1 VWGYNTEREIQLPFE
16 ICNEQTGSVAD
27 MAAKGWR
34 LTFTRWLDWGGG
46 GCTKLAKTDERYH
59 KSIYKSLLNFT

>member
-46 GCTKLAKTDERYH
+46 GVAQ
-59 KSIYKSLLNFT
+59 N